1 MSDFE
6 KKLNDLLVGAFNS
19 ILRYEETSIKK
30 ELNSAVTIAETHMI
44 DAVGKQEDKKI
55 SVSTLAS
62 LLNLA
67 VPTVT
72 VAAKKL
78 ENKGFVKKVP
88 CDHDGRRTIISLT
101 DAGKKIE
108 KAHHIFHAE
117 MVRDISRQFIESEK
131 EQLLKAIAALM
142 EFFREKAEAFT

>member
-1 MSDFE
+1 MDDFE
-6 KKLNDLLVGAFNS
+6 KSLNDLLVGTFNS
-19 ILRYEETSIKK
+19 ILKYEETSIKN
-30 ELNSAVTIAETHMI
+30 ELNTLVTIAEAHMI

-55 SVSTLAS
+55 SVSNLAS

-78 ENKGFVKKVP
+78 ENKGFIKKVP
-88 CDHDGRRTIISLT
+88 CDKDGRRTIIALT

-108 KAHHIFHAE
+108 EAHNIFHVR
-117 MVRDISRQFIESEK
+117 MVRDISRKFIESEK

-142 EFFREKAEAFT
+142 EFFKEKAEAFT